1 MSNQQ
6 TNYQMSGN
14 YAEVTQLPENA
25 TQNQIDNWVDEMRVY
40 YNSFTDEAYCSW
52 PRETYMKT
60 HAAAA
65 VAAASTFTDERSE
78 FGMYVFADPIL
89 QEQYKHREDTFKK
102 MSLLKKTYDKQEL
115 LRKMCVDMKR
125 EYLTRKGQVKKLQK
139 SAAVDFRNAEMSL
152 QEHYVTATAEGENTN
167 LFHHVHSIDIN
178 APLVSQI
185 QLPDGENVDL
195 ARFNITREFQA
206 VREYHQSL
214 QNQREEAIARFQEA
228 EAECLC
234 RLCKDRA
241 MEENDGYSDDVD
253 YLNDE
258 RELHECK
265 AWEVPTLD
273 EDASWME
280 NTRDIEPWSDDDE
293 DQEAELQRQHEEE
306 LMEEFIAQ
314 IEQIEQND
322 DMSYQCDDYPDVQQL
337 EVVKIQEPK
346 ERITIASA
354 GGGISAKT
362 KAKSKTNAAAA
373 AKARLAKQKHNKE
386 RQFIPIRVTV
396 NDNRGSTNADADAE
410 VTLHQSKIEIDLP
423 KQHQRRI
430 EDSMRRA
437 GATSQIAAREAK
449 KREAAKWK
457 RTNADEKQMSARGTR
472 IAELPQT
479 RSWTDCCN

>member
-1 MSNQQ
+1 
-6 TNYQMSGN
+6 
-14 YAEVTQLPENA
+14 
-25 TQNQIDNWVDEMRVY
+25 
-40 YNSFTDEAYCSW
+40 
-52 PRETYMKT
+52 
-60 HAAAA
+60 
-65 VAAASTFTDERSE
+65 
-78 FGMYVFADPIL
+78 MYVFADPTL

-167 LFHHVHSIDIN
+167 PFHRVHSIDIN

-185 QLPDGENVDL
+185 QLPDGENIDL
-195 ARFNITREFQA
+195 TRFNIMREFQA
-206 VREYHQSL
+206 VREYHQTL
-214 QNQREEAIARFQEA
+214 QNQREEAIAHFCEA

-234 RLCKDRA
+234 RLCNGGAMRA

-293 DQEAELQRQHEEE
+293 DQTVTIHTSSGPMTMSYRATEADLQLQHEEE
-306 LMEEFIAQ
+306 LMEEFIA
-314 IEQIEQND
+314 QIEQND
-322 DMSYQCDDYPDVQQL
+322 DMSYQCDDYPDVLQL

-396 NDNRGSTNADADAE
+396 NDNRGSTNADANADADADTK